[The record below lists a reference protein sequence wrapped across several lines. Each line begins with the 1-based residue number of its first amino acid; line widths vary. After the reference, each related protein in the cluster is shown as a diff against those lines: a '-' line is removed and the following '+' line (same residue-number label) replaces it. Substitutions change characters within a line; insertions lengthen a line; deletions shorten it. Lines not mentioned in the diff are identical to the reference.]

1 MKNEKVNIRP
11 YVKQFYKGN
20 AGYFLLAICEVLF
33 TTICSLAVAWLLQQL
48 LDLIGGKNVNYD
60 LMQLTLIACATL
72 ALSGLGY
79 FISYHSKPKF
89 ITKGISQYKKHLFN
103 QLTKKNI
110 SSFLTENSSVYL
122 SALTNDI
129 AVIEQGYL
137 FNTFTILENVLFFT
151 CALGLMLLYNPLL
164 TAVAIGFSLL
174 PLIAALLTG
183 NKMATEE
190 KKASQKNVEYTST
203 IKDCLSGF
211 SVVKSFKAEAQ
222 MLNLFKSNLKELASA
237 QSKKHKLKIL
247 IESLCLLAGYI
258 AQFGVFVFGAY
269 LALNDKGITAGTIIL
284 FVQLMNYVLN
294 PIGILPTAI
303 AERMA
308 AKELVKKIALAL
320 DTNVT
325 GEKRTRL
332 TDLNESIRLKDLSF
346 CYEKDKKALSNVNY
360 TFELGKKY
368 AIVGAS
374 GSGKSTLLSL
384 LMASYPNYEGN
395 IFYDKKELRNIDAD
409 SLYELQGIIQ
419 QNVFL
424 FNTSVINN
432 VTMFSDFNKEDI
444 ANALALSGLTDFIK
458 EKGEDYLCG
467 ENGNALSGGEKQ
479 RISIARSLLKNYRI
493 LLVDEATAA
502 LDAETAFQISSAIL
516 DLKEQTA
523 IVVTHAL
530 EESLLKRYDQIICMK
545 NGEIAESGSFEEL
558 IDKKEYFYSLYT
570 ISQ

>member
-11 YVKQFYKGN
+11 YVKQFYRGN
-20 AGYFLLAICEVLF
+20 TGCFILAISEVLF
-33 TTICSLAVAWLLQQL
+33 TTVCSLAVAWLLQQL
-48 LDLIGGKNVNYD
+48 VDLIGGKNTQYN
-60 LMQLTLIACATL
+60 LPQLILIACTTL

-89 ITKGISQYKKHLFN
+89 ITKGISQYKNHLFN
-103 QLTKKNI
+103 KLTKKNI

-137 FNTFTILENVLFFT
+137 FNTFTILENVLSFT

-190 KKASQKNVEYTST
+190 KKTSLKNVEYTST

-222 MLNLFKSNLKELASA
+222 MLSLFKSNLKELASV

-269 LALNDKGITAGTIIL
+269 LALNDKGITAGTIII

-303 AERMA
+303 AERIS
-308 AKELVKKIALAL
+308 AKALVEKIALAL
-320 DTNVT
+320 DTNVNN
-325 GEKRTRL
+325 EKKSSL
-332 TDLNESIRLKDLSF
+332 SSLKHGISLQNLSF
-346 CYEKDKKALSNVNY
+346 CYEEDKNVLNNVNY

-374 GSGKSTLLSL
+374 GSGKSTLLNL
-384 LMASYPNYEGN
+384 LMASYSNYEGN
-395 IFYDKKELRNIDAD
+395 IFYDKKELRDIDAD
-409 SLYELQGIIQ
+409 SLYEVQGIIQ

-432 VTMFSDFNKEDI
+432 VTMFSDFNKEEIDS
-444 ANALALSGLTDFIK
+444 ALTLSGLTEFIT

-479 RISIARSLLKNYRI
+479 RISIARSLLKKYQI

-502 LDAETAFQISSAIL
+502 LDKETAFQVSNAIL
-516 DLKEQTA
+516 NLKKTTA
-523 IVVTHAL
+523 IVITHAL
-530 EESLLKRYDQIICMK
+530 EEGLLKDYDAIICMK

-558 IDKKEYFYSLYT
+558 IDKKGYFYSLYT